1 MDSLPDPSDEEA
13 QLFRELVETHRIEL
27 RDQLVQKH
35 LGLAHHIARRFI
47 NRGEPFDDL
56 FQVASMA
63 LVKAVD
69 RFDPERGIKFNTFAV
84 PYMVGELKRHFRDK
98 GWAVRAPRR
107 IQELYLELGQQVEEL
122 THTLGRAPTVMEIAA
137 ALGEPVGAVLEAM
150 EANRHYRADSLDDPR
165 EQSSE
170 SHSLAQDEEDLAL
183 IERRS
188 VLVPALTNLTPAERE
203 LIRMRFVEDMTQSQI
218 AKKIGISQMQVSRL
232 LAQSLKRLR
241 SQMGDPTISPLKD

>member
-1 MDSLPDPSDEEA
+1 MDSPPDLFDEENE
-13 QLFRELVETHRIEL
+13 LFRELVATQRVEL
-27 RDQLVQKH
+27 RDQLVAKH

-107 IQELYLELGQQVEEL
+107 IQELYLELGQQVEDL
-122 THTLGRAPTVMEIAA
+122 THTLGRSPTVIEIAA
-137 ALGEPVGAVLEAM
+137 ALNEPVSAVLEAM

-165 EQSSE
+165 EESSE
-170 SHSLAQDEEDLAL
+170 SHALAADEEDLAL
-183 IERRS
+183 IEARTL
-188 VLVPALTNLTPAERE
+188 LVPALKELTPAEQD
-203 LIRMRFVEDMTQSQI
+203 LIRMRFIDDMTQSQI
-218 AKKIGISQMQVSRL
+218 AKRIGISQMQVSRL

-241 SQMGDPTISPLKD
+241 SQMGDSNVSPLKD

>member
-1 MDSLPDPSDEEA
+1 MDSPPDRPDEEN
-13 QLFRELVETHRIEL
+13 QLFRELVETRQVEL
-27 RDQLVQKH
+27 RDQLVAKH

-107 IQELYLELGQQVEEL
+107 VQELYLELGQQVEEL
-122 THTLGRAPTVMEIAA
+122 THTLGRSPTVNEIAA
-137 ALGEPVGAVLEAM
+137 ALNEPVSAVLEAM

-165 EQSSE
+165 EESSE
-170 SHSLAQDEEDLAL
+170 SHALAQDEEDLAL
-183 IERRS
+183 IEARTL
-188 VLVPALTNLTPAERE
+188 LVPALKDLTPAEQD

-218 AKKIGISQMQVSRL
+218 AKRIGISQMQVSRL

-241 SQMGDPTISPLKD
+241 AQMGDSTVSPLTD